1 MIIEPTRAISHAD
14 PGNRESFRVESGVR
28 LSFDRYSFIF
38 MACRAVCWVEVDSL
52 VGCLQLS
59 SSVNTNQGIPVLQKV
74 LQFPK
79 TAGCQ
84 SASSSRSRPDSFVFR
99 YQQNYNLR
107 DFPGG
112 PVTKTSP
119 SNAGGVGFVPGQ
131 GAKIPHASW
140 AKKTQNIK
148 QKP

>member
-1 MIIEPTRAISHAD
+1 M
-14 PGNRESFRVESGVR
+14 
-28 LSFDRYSFIF
+28 
-38 MACRAVCWVEVDSL
+38 CWVEMDSL
-52 VGCLQLS
+52 AGCLWLS
-59 SSVNTNQGIPVLQKV
+59 RSVNTNQGIPVLQEV

-84 SASSSRSRPDSFVFR
+84 PASSSQSRPDSFVLK

-119 SNAGGVGFVPGQ
+119 SNAGGVGLVPGR
-131 GAKIPHASW
+131 GVKIPHASW
-140 AKKTQNIK
+140 AKKQNIK